1 MEAMASLLDMNDD
14 DLRVQIV
21 RLEEHIERLSGI
33 MERCRK
39 IIVIA
44 KAAIAT
50 GGVLLSAMI
59 LGAIRV
65 DPMVMIGAITTI
77 IGGTV
82 VFGSNTSTMEQT
94 QTALDAAEA
103 QRAELISRSDLQVIG
118 GGEVES

>member
-1 MEAMASLLDMNDD
+1 
-14 DLRVQIV
+14 
-21 RLEEHIERLSGI
+21 
-33 MERCRK
+33 
-39 IIVIA
+39 
-44 KAAIAT
+44 
-50 GGVLLSAMI
+50 MI

>member
-33 MERCRK
+33 IERCRK

-65 DPMVMIGAITTI
+65 DPMVMIGAI
-77 IGGTV
+77 V
-82 VFGSNTSTMEQT
+82 
-94 QTALDAAEA
+94 A
-103 QRAELISRSDLQVIG
+103 QSVSGPTRVQWSKHKPLWTPLRRREPS
-118 GGEVES
+118 